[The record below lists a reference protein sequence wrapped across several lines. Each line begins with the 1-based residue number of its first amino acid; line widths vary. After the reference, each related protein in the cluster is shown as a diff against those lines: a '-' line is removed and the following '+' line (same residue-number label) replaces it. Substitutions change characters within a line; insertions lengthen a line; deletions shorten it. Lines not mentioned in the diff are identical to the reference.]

1 MHQQISITGRL
12 GNDPELRYAP
22 SGDAVTS
29 FSIAA
34 GRSWTDK
41 DGNKV
46 DKTVWFRVSIW
57 GKQAEP
63 CAQYLAKGR
72 MAQVIGEIEPARV
85 FTDRDGNQRASL
97 EVKASQVIFLTPKD
111 ESAQSAPVAKAQASH
126 PTPSNDVDIPF

>member
-1 MHQQISITGRL
+1 MFQQISITGRL
-12 GNDPELRYAP
+12 GNDPELRFSP

-29 FSIAA
+29 FSIAS

-85 FTDRDGNQRASL
+85 FTDKSGTTRASL
-97 EVKASQVIFLTPKD
+97 EVKASQVIFLGSKD
-111 ESAQSAPVAKAQASH
+111 DNAAQPAAAQA
-126 PTPSNDVDIPF
+126 PKQIEDDPANIPF

>member
-1 MHQQISITGRL
+1 MFQQISITGRL
-12 GNDPELRYAP
+12 GDDPQMRYAP

-34 GRSWTDK
+34 GRSWTDANGEK
-41 DGNKV
+41 K

-63 CAQYLAKGR
+63 VAQYLAKGR

-85 FTDRDGNQRASL
+85 FTDKSGTTRASL
-97 EVKASQVIFLTPKD
+97 EVKASQVIFLGSKD
-111 ESAQSAPVAKAQASH
+111 DQPAQPATAAQAAH
-126 PTPSNDVDIPF
+126 PTPDNKADVPF

>member
-12 GNDPELRYAP
+12 GDDPQMRYAP

-46 DKTVWFRVSIW
+46 DKTIWFRVSIW

-63 CAQYLAKGR
+63 VAQYLAKGR

-85 FTDRDGNQRASL
+85 FTDKSGVTRASL
-97 EVKASQVIFLTPKD
+97 EVKASQVIFLGSKD
-111 ESAQSAPVAKAQASH
+111 DAPAQTTAPQAAH
-126 PTPSNDVDIPF
+126 PTPDNTVDLPF

>member
-1 MHQQISITGRL
+1 MHQIISITGRL
-12 GNDPELRYAP
+12 GNDPELRFSP
-22 SGDAVTS
+22 SGDPVTS

-85 FTDRDGNQRASL
+85 FTDKSGVTRASL
-97 EVKASQVIFLTPKD
+97 EVKASQVIFLGSKED
-111 ESAQSAPVAKAQASH
+111 GAAQAAPVVKAQAAQDEGPES
-126 PTPSNDVDIPF
+126 IPF